1 MKFRRNQKKS
11 VYAGKGQQNKI
22 FIVMMWLLMAVIVSS
37 LAVPKVQA
45 QDIEVTERR
54 LSVSEYRDKMMAGW
68 IGQMV
73 GVGWGAPTE
82 FRYLSK
88 IIPEDKV
95 PVWQPAMVNQFSQ
108 DDIYVEMTFLR
119 SLEEYGFDVSIRQA
133 GIDFARSGYMLWHAN
148 KAGRDNL
155 RKGLAPPDC
164 SHPQFSQHSDDID
177 YQIEA
182 DYSGLI
188 APGLPNTVIALGE
201 KFGRLVNYGDG
212 LYAGQF
218 VGAMYSEAFF
228 EDDPL
233 KIIEVGLRCIP
244 PESQYAEMV
253 RDVIQWHQQDPQD
266 WQKTWQ
272 LINQKYHENPDYR
285 RFSCTGPE
293 GSLNID
299 AKINGAYILMGML
312 YGNGDMGQTTIIS
325 MRCGQDSDCNPSN
338 AAGILFTAAGYK
350 NLPQRFTS
358 ELIQDKKFGFT
369 EYDFPTL
376 IDVCEKLARQAVV
389 RAGGRIETS
398 EEGEDVF
405 VIPVKE
411 PIPSKLEQSWKPGP
425 IADSR
430 FTKDELAQFQGQP
443 ILKLILWLLP
453 VLAIVALKENYK
465 LPALLFALPLVV
477 VLGLWTLLSS
487 FISAEMLSTFN
498 IGPVIVC
505 LAVGI
510 ALLCLVGEKIGK
522 YKWYISYFI
531 AIVILLAAGYSGTVG
546 SNAGRLDAGTK
557 ISLMTFFYWAGA
569 LLLAFTITALN
580 CRKSYSNKRFVAFFL
595 LWSVVSQILFLFI
608 YAGMNWGFVIAILG
622 KLSTVIMVI
631 AIVGT
636 VLGIIL
642 YLITLPYLILIFC
655 SKFYNSRFRSCLGLP
670 AVEKVE

>member
-1 MKFRRNQKKS
+1 MKFRRNQ
-11 VYAGKGQQNKI
+11 NKI
-22 FIVMMWLLMAVIVSS
+22 LLVMMSLLMVGIIFS
-37 LAVPKVQA
+37 LAIGKVQA
-45 QDIEVTERR
+45 QDVELSERR
-54 LSVSEYRDKMMAGW
+54 LPVSEYRDKMMAGW

-82 FRYLSK
+82 FRYQSK

-155 RKGLAPPDC
+155 RKGIAPPNC
-164 SHPQFSQHSDDID
+164 SHPQFSDHSDDID

-188 APGLPNTVIALGE
+188 APGLPNIVIALGE

-218 VGAMYSEAFF
+218 VGAMYAEAFF

-233 KIIEVGLRCIP
+233 TIIEAGLRSIP
-244 PESQYAEMV
+244 AESQYAEMV
-253 RDVIQWHQQDPQD
+253 CDVIQWHQENPDD
-266 WQKTWQ
+266 WQETWQ
-272 LINQKYHENPDYR
+272 LINEKYHKNLDYR
-285 RFSCTGPE
+285 RYSCSDTKE
-293 GSLNID
+293 DFNID

-312 YGNGDMGQTTIIS
+312 YGNNDMDQTTVIS

-338 AAGILFTAAGYK
+338 AAGVLFTAAGYK
-350 NLPQRFTS
+350 NLPQKYIS
-358 ELIQDKKFGFT
+358 ALIQDKKFSFT

-389 RAGGRIETS
+389 KAGGRIETD

-405 VIPVKE
+405 VIPVKK

-425 IADSR
+425 IADSQ
-430 FTKDELAQFQGQP
+430 FTKDELTQIQGYL
-443 ILKLILWLLP
+443 ILKLVLWLLL

-465 LPALLFALPLVV
+465 FSALLIALPLVV
-477 VLGLWTLLSS
+477 VLGVWTLLSS
-487 FISAEMLSTFN
+487 FMSAEMLDTFA
-498 IGPVIVC
+498 IGPVIVSM
-505 LAVGI
+505 AVGL

-522 YKWYISYFI
+522 YKWFISYLI

-569 LLLAFTITALN
+569 LLLALTITALN
-580 CRKSYSNKRFVAFFL
+580 CRKSYSNKRFLGFLL
-595 LWSVVSQILFLFI
+595 LWSVVSQILFLFL
-608 YAGMNWGFVIAILG
+608 YAGMNWGFVTAILG
-622 KLSTVIMVI
+622 KLSIIIIVI
-631 AIVGT
+631 AIMGSIF
-636 VLGIIL
+636 GIIL
-642 YLITLPYLILIFC
+642 YIITLPYLVLIFR
-655 SKFYNSRFRSCLGLP
+655 SKLYKNRFRSCLRLP
-670 AVEKVE
+670 AVDKAE